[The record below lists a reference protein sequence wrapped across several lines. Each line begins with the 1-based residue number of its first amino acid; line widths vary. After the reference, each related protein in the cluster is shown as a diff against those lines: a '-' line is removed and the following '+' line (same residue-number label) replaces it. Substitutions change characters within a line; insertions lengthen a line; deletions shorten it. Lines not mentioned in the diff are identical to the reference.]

1 MSVSKEELQE
11 VEIGAATASNVSNNY
26 KPIQCN
32 DYNELNKTDEEAL
45 QNFLLDIECLDELSP
60 WTSKLNIFDVL
71 KVSKTEIR
79 HSNML
84 SWLLNPNENHGLGD
98 LFIKGVVQR
107 IVENDVEGKYNI
119 FQLLLMDFYSFIIY
133 REWKNI
139 DLLLVSEDDRILI
152 AIENK
157 IGSREHSNQLNR
169 YRNILEKEYPEYQR
183 IYIYLT
189 PDGEEPSDV
198 ENWSILTY
206 TDIVEVLEATKRKIN
221 LLPDVEL
228 IIKNYLDTLRRDIVQ
243 DERLIEICNKIYQK
257 HKKALD
263 LIYEYRVDG
272 RSQVSECIMKVLKEQ
287 AERNEL
293 IFDSSICSNSF
304 LRFNTYFMDQYLT
317 PICEKNSSWNTQ
329 QIYFYWFDIKED
341 RFRVVFEVGGLNVPN
356 NQMENM
362 QKIIS
367 ILKPND
373 KNKNNFKYKRLFS
386 TKWFKFDDLDN
397 NEEDITEKTIL
408 ALKDIKKFEE
418 KLSTELI
425 NIKRRRSIS

>member
-11 VEIGAATASNVSNNY
+11 VEIGATTANNISNSF

-32 DYNELNKTDEEAL
+32 DYNELSKTDEEAL
-45 QNFLLDIECLDELSP
+45 QNFLLDIECLDYLSP

-79 HSNML
+79 HSNMI

-157 IGSREHSNQLNR
+157 IGSHEHSNQLNR
-169 YRNILEKEYPEYQR
+169 YRNILEKEYSEYQR

-206 TDIVEVLEATKRKIN
+206 TDIIEVLEATKKKIN

-228 IIKNYLDTLRRDIVQ
+228 IIRNYLDTLRRDIVQ

-272 RSQVSECIMKVLKEQ
+272 RSQISECFMKVLKEQ

-293 IFDSSICSNSF
+293 ILDASICSNRF
-304 LRFNTYFMDQYLT
+304 IRFNTYFMDQYLA

-329 QIYFYWFDIKED
+329 QIYYYWFDIKED
-341 RFRVVFEVGGLNVPN
+341 RFRVVFEVGGFNVPDI
-356 NQMENM
+356 QMENM
-362 QKIIS
+362 KKIIS
-367 ILKPND
+367 ILKPTD
-373 KNKNNFKYKRLFS
+373 KNKNIFKYKRLFS

-397 NEEDITEKTIL
+397 IEEDITKKAIL
-408 ALKDIKKFEE
+408 ALNDIRKFEE
-418 KLSTELI
+418 KLSAELTT
-425 NIKRRRSIS
+425 R